1 MLSTRFG
8 YGRPADLAEAFA
20 LAFCAAVNGVDFF
33 LGFFVSQ
40 TGFVVDFIGVYFGLP
55 GTTYSTLPMMQ

>member
-1 MLSTRFG
+1 MLSTMFG

-20 LAFCAAVNGVDFF
+20 LAFCAGVNLVDFF

-40 TGFVVDFIGVYFGLP
+40 TGVVVDFIGG
-55 GTTYSTLPMMQ
+55 